1 MMRSLKVKK
10 EQEEDVTDPK
20 TYPTGGSQNSQ
31 KVQYVTV
38 NKKLNRMNIKLTVS

>member
-1 MMRSLKVKK
+1 MRSLKVKK
-10 EQEEDVTDPK
+10 EQEDVTDPK

>member
-10 EQEEDVTDPK
+10 EQEEDMTDPK
-20 TYPTGGSQNSQ
+20 KYPTGGSQNSQ
-31 KVQYVTV
+31 KAQYVTV